1 MYSQILLDG
10 QVALKTIK
18 RNTDNAFI
26 PFALDNTDYQRFKQD
41 IQTGITVNDPDGNA
55 ITGDTLAAFI
65 GTLP

>member
-55 ITGDTLAAFI
+55 ITGDTLATFI